1 MKLTLKTQN
10 LPLIAVYI
18 TLNIAIFLTLLN
30 IGSIETQSIQGYY
43 EKLSLKDGVFFGVLI
58 LLVIVFSGMVSNK
71 VKEMVV
77 FWKTKDRLPGCRAFS
92 QYAKEDSRIDLK
104 VLKAKFGKIPTS
116 PSEQNKHWYK
126 IFKTLNDNSINSTH
140 KDSLLC
146 RELSVMTLEM
156 FLLTIPIFL
165 FYGAVIGFSYFV
177 FIVVE
182 YLMVRYCAKNSAER
196 LVVNT
201 LALASAKI

>member
-10 LPLIAVYI
+10 LPLIATYV
-18 TLNIAIFLTLLN
+18 TFNIAIFLTFLN
-30 IGSIETQSIQGYY
+30 TGNINTQGIQDYY
-43 EKLSLKDGVFFGVLI
+43 EKLSLKDGVFFGILI
-58 LLVIVFSGMVSNK
+58 LLIIVLSGVVSNK
-71 VKEMVV
+71 VKERVV
-77 FWKTKDRLPGCRAFS
+77 FWRLEDRLPGCRAFS

-126 IFKTLNDNSINSTH
+126 IFKTLNDKSIDSTH

-165 FYGAVIGFSYFV
+165 LYGAVIGFSYFV